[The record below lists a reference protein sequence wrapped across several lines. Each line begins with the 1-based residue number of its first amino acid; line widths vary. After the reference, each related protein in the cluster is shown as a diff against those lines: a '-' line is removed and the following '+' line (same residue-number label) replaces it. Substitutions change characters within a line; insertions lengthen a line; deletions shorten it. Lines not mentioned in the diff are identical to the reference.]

1 VILADTSAWVE
12 FDRGTGTPADRALT
26 MLVAQG
32 GPLAVT
38 GPVVMGVLAGAR
50 SDSRAAE
57 LRRLFYSFALIPV
70 DPVAD
75 FEAAAAVSRACRR
88 SGTTPRGLLD
98 CLIAS
103 VAWRAGASLLTTD
116 ADLERVTAV
125 VGIDLH
131 PLPTGSGPTCPL
143 PTR

>member
-1 VILADTSAWVE
+1 MILADTSAWVE
-12 FDRGTGTPADRALT
+12 FDRRTGSPVDRALT
-26 MLVAQG
+26 MLIAQG

-38 GPVVMGVLAGAR
+38 EPVVMEVLAGAR

-57 LRRLFYSFALIPV
+57 LRRLLYSFALIPL

-75 FEAAAAVSRACRR
+75 FEAAASIYRSCRR
-88 SGTTPRGLLD
+88 SGVRPRGLLD
-98 CLIAS
+98 CLIAT

-116 ADLERVTAV
+116 ADLERVAAV

-131 PLPTGSGPTCPL
+131 PLPTGSGPT
-143 PTR
+143 